1 MALDEDDQRLFVVT
15 RRPLFELK
23 LDTNTRQEVAR
34 VAGGGIVRRCL
45 LRRERKHIYTLGG
58 DEFISVVQ
66 QNDPDAVRKY
76 PLCSGRA
83 HWHFLW
89 NALVPRRAGFG
100 IGTRANRELGS
111 AGIECQKAKAPAAD
125 EVSGRW
131 FRPDEPSSSLANPGS
146 MSNFSRSDP
155 GLVCWLLSLCL
166 WLFQPSGANAE
177 APSAKGASVRISAE
191 ATRVNQAPRLDGTL
205 NDLVWQSA
213 NPITD
218 FRQREPHEGEAPS
231 EETEVRIVY
240 TRHAVYFGIHCFD
253 SEPSRIIATELRRD
267 VSQDLDDHFEI
278 LVDSNHDRRGAYVF
292 EVNALGT
299 QNDGLIVEEQGGTDR
314 GDFDPGWDGVWTS
327 EARITP
333 DGWTATIEIP
343 FTTLNFNHS
352 SDVVWGLNLKRFI
365 RRKNEEDLW
374 SAYRRTFGITK
385 VSEAG
390 ELRGIQ
396 DIGSGRLFTVKPYGL
411 ARYDKQTGQDS
422 KFPLTAGVDIK
433 YGLTSNLVLNLTGN
447 TDFADTEVDLEPFNL
462 TPFKVFIPEKRQFFL
477 ENAGIFNFDIG
488 DQDQLFF
495 SRQIGIDPI
504 TGQQVPISGGA
515 KLTGTFGR
523 MEVGIMDVNTRSS
536 GPNPYANYA
545 VARLKESLW
554 LGSYIGVMGADK
566 RSGNVLDS
574 FNRTGGVDSRLVFF
588 KDWLVDAHVAGTRS
602 PGDHGGASDVGASL
616 SYRSN
621 WLDGIVE
628 RRKIGPN
635 FNPEVGFIERTD
647 SNETYGDFTFKVR
660 PQISG
665 VRELQFEGF
674 ILHAPDTRNEV
685 STQEWQGTFRA
696 EFNNGAYTDND
707 IADVFT
713 QLITTP
719 FHIYKNVFIPNGIY
733 HFARHQLTY
742 GSGQD
747 RRFTYNFFERFG
759 GYYGGTLNEF
769 RVRANY
775 RPTVKFSI
783 SASET
788 WNRFR
793 LPLPN
798 GNFSVVLASL
808 QANYSFTRF
817 LTFTS
822 LLQMDTSN
830 TQAVSANL
838 RLRYNYRPNSD
849 LYIIYNVGTQFASI
863 APANPPQVRETR
875 FAVKYTYS
883 FAP

>member
-1 MALDEDDQRLFVVT
+1 M
-15 RRPLFELK
+15 
-23 LDTNTRQEVAR
+23 
-34 VAGGGIVRRCL
+34 
-45 LRRERKHIYTLGG
+45 
-58 DEFISVVQ
+58 VQ

-76 PLCSGRA
+76 PLSSGRA

-89 NALVPRRAGFG
+89 NELVRRRVGFG
-100 IGTRANRELGS
+100 IGTRANMELWS

-125 EVSGRW
+125 ELSGRW
-131 FRPDEPSSSLANPGS
+131 IRPDEPSSSLANPGS
-146 MSNFSRSDP
+146 MSNFSRSQL

-166 WLFQPSGANAE
+166 SLFQPSGANAE
-177 APSAKGASVRISAE
+177 TPSAKGGSVRISAE
-191 ATRVNQAPRLDGTL
+191 ATRVNQAPKLDGTL
-205 NDLVWQSA
+205 NDLLWQSA

-231 EETEVRIVY
+231 EETEVRILY
-240 TRHAVYFGIHCFD
+240 TQHAVYFGIHCLD

-278 LVDSNHDRRGAYVF
+278 LIDSNHDRRGAYVF

-333 DGWTATIEIP
+333 DGWTAAIEIP

-411 ARYDKQTGQDS
+411 AGYDKQTGQDS

-504 TGQQVPISGGA
+504 TGQQVPINGGA

-523 MEVGIMDVNTRSS
+523 MEVGIMGVNTRSS

-554 LGSYIGVMGADK
+554 LGSYIGVMGTDK

-574 FNRTGGVDSRLVFF
+574 FNQTGGVDSRLVFF
-588 KDWLVDAHVAGTRS
+588 KDWFVDAHVAGTRS
-602 PGDHGGASDVGASL
+602 PGDPGGASDVGASL

-635 FNPEVGFIERTD
+635 FNPEVGFIERTG

-719 FHIYKNVFIPNGIY
+719 FHIYKNMFIPNGIY

-798 GNFSVVLASL
+798 GNFSVLLASL

-838 RLRYNYRPNSD
+838 RLRYNYRPDSD
-849 LYIIYNVGTQFASI
+849 LYIIYNVGTRFASI